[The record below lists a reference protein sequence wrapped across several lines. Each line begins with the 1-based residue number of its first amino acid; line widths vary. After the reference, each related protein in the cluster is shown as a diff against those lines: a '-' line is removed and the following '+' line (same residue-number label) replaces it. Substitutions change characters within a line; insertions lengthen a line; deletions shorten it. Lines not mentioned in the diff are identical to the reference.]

1 MSEVNALSRK
11 KFTLAKL
18 GIVSVAMV
26 LVLWGASSFGLFFNG
41 IPYLPEAI
49 ADKAIRRAFKF
60 SFTQAFASALLSV
73 VLAIP
78 LAYLDATYDFRG
90 RKLLKIMVTM
100 PFTLPT
106 ISVALSFLL
115 LSRKGVFPGGWLP
128 IIAAHVYF
136 NFGMCS
142 QILSSSLSSISTDV
156 EEAAD
161 TLGASY
167 WLKMRGVVL
176 PLLMKGITYS
186 FILTFV
192 LCFTSFAI
200 PLLLGGPRYRTL
212 EVEIYSLYK
221 VFLDEKL
228 ASGAAIIQLAVTSA
242 LSIIALRSLPS
253 ARSKELRVRRS
264 LPKDP
269 FHALLLSYYIIMA
282 FSALYPVAYLAYRSL
297 FNPLT
302 DEFSPSVYI
311 KVISPNFDPSLGT
324 SPLNS
329 LINSLFFAT
338 MTSIATLIV
347 ASLLISSTQKIRELG
362 MLISLFPLGT
372 SSISLAL
379 GLYALGSKLRI
390 PGWVLITSSHF
401 LISAPFTFRSLE
413 AGASSIDPTLIDAAE
428 TLGLDRLDTTFKIL
442 LPLILPSV
450 LVGSFYA
457 FAMSISETSAVA
469 LLSTPETQ
477 TLTVAALRYSGVRR
491 FQEATAISVLVCL
504 MTWSLLFLH
513 GLVERKMKWIRR

>member
-1 MSEVNALSRK
+1 M
-11 KFTLAKL
+11 
-18 GIVSVAMV
+18 
-26 LVLWGASSFGLFFNG
+26 
-41 IPYLPEAI
+41 
-49 ADKAIRRAFKF
+49 
-60 SFTQAFASALLSV
+60 
-73 VLAIP
+73 
-78 LAYLDATYDFRG
+78 AYLDATYHFRG
-90 RKLLKIMVTM
+90 RKILKGLVTM

-115 LSRKGVFPGGWLP
+115 LSRKGIVPPGWP
-128 IIAAHVYF
+128 SIIAAHAYF

-142 QILSSSLSSISTDV
+142 QILSATLSSISTDV

-161 TLGASY
+161 TLGASC
-167 WLKMRGVVL
+167 WFKLRVVVL
-176 PLLMKGITYS
+176 PLLLRGILYS
-186 FILTFV
+186 FTLTFI

-221 VFLDEKL
+221 VFLDREL
-228 ASGAAIIQLAVTSA
+228 ASGAAILQLVVTGFIS
-242 LSIIALRSLPS
+242 LIALRSFPT
-253 ARSKELRVRRS
+253 ARSKEARLRKN

-269 FHALLLSYYIIMA
+269 FHTALLVYYCIMA
-282 FSALYPVAYLAYRSL
+282 CLALYPVTYLAYRSL

-302 DEFSPSVYI
+302 DEFSPSIYL
-311 KVISPNFDPSLGT
+311 KVLSPGFDPSLGS

-329 LINSLFFAT
+329 MINSLFFAT
-338 MTSIATLIV
+338 MTSLITLVV
-347 ASLLISSTQKIRELG
+347 ASLLISSTPRIKNLG
-362 MLISLFPLGT
+362 MLISLLPLGT

-379 GLYALGSKLRI
+379 GLYSIGSRFRVPSWI
-390 PGWVLITSSHF
+390 LIASSHL

-413 AGASSIDPTLIDAAE
+413 AGASTIDPVFVEAAE
-428 TLGLDRLDTTFKIL
+428 TLGLDRLDATFKVL
-442 LPLILPSV
+442 LPLILPSI
-450 LVGSFYA
+450 LVGGFYA

-504 MTWSLLFLH
+504 LT
-513 GLVERKMKWIRR
+513 

>member
-1 MSEVNALSRK
+1 MPGKGSIVS
-11 KFTLAKL
+11 KL
-18 GIVSVAMV
+18 GIISIA
-26 LVLWGASSFGLFFNG
+26 LLLGLWGASSFGLLLRG
-41 IPYLPEAI
+41 IPSLPEAI
-49 ADKAIRRAFKF
+49 RDRAIGRAFRF
-60 SFTQAFASALLSV
+60 SFLQAFASALFSV

-78 LAYLDATYDFRG
+78 MAYLDATYNFRG
-90 RKLLKIMVTM
+90 RKVLKVLVTM

-115 LSRKGVFPGGWLP
+115 LSRKGIVPSGWP
-128 IIAAHVYF
+128 SIIAAHAYF

-142 QILSSSLSSISTDV
+142 QILSATLSSISTDM

-167 WLKMRGVVL
+167 WFKLRAVVL
-176 PLLMKGITYS
+176 PLVLRGIIYS
-186 FILTFV
+186 FTLTFV

-221 VFLDEKL
+221 VFLDRGL
-228 ASGAAIIQLAVTSA
+228 ASGAAILQLGVTGFIS
-242 LSIIALRSLPS
+242 LIALRSLPA
-253 ARSKELRVRRS
+253 ARSKEARLRKN

-269 FHALLLSYYIIMA
+269 IHTALLVYYCIMA
-282 FSALYPVAYLAYRSL
+282 CLALYPVTYLAYRSL

-302 DEFSPSVYI
+302 DEFSPRIYF
-311 KVISPNFDPSLGT
+311 KVLSPGFDPSLGS

-338 MTSIATLIV
+338 MTSLITLV
-347 ASLLISSTQKIRELG
+347 MASLLISSVPRIKNLG
-362 MLISLFPLGT
+362 MLISLLPLGT

-379 GLYALGSKLRI
+379 GLYSIGSKFQI
-390 PGWVLITSSHF
+390 PGWILITSSHF

-413 AGASSIDPTLIDAAE
+413 AGASAIDPVFLEAAE
-428 TLGLDRLDTTFKIL
+428 TLGLDRLDATFKVL
-442 LPLILPSV
+442 LPLILPSI
-450 LVGSFYA
+450 LVGGFYA

-477 TLTVAALRYSGVRR
+477 TLTVAALKYSGVRR

-504 MTWSLLFLH
+504 LTWTLLGLQ
-513 GLVERKMKWIRR
+513 GLVEKRMKWTRR

>member
-1 MSEVNALSRK
+1 MSMKR
-11 KFTLAKL
+11 FTFAKL
-18 GIVSVAMV
+18 GLVSVVIM
-26 LVLWGASSFGLFFNG
+26 LVLWGASSLGLFLHG
-41 IPYLPEAI
+41 IPYLPQAI
-49 ADKAIRRAFKF
+49 ADKAIRRALKF
-60 SFTQAFASALLSV
+60 SFAQAFVSALLSV
-73 VLAIP
+73 ILAIP
-78 LAYLDATYDFRG
+78 PAYLDATYDFKG
-90 RKLLKIMVTM
+90 RKLLKTMVTM

-115 LSRKGVFPGGWLP
+115 LSRTGIFPGGWP
-128 IIAAHVYF
+128 SIIAAHVYF
-136 NFGMCS
+136 NYGMCS
-142 QILSSSLSSISTDV
+142 QIISASLSSISTDV

-167 WLKMRGVVL
+167 WLKMRAIVL
-176 PLLMKGITYS
+176 PLLTKGITYS
-186 FILTFV
+186 FTLTFV

-228 ASGAAIIQLAVTSA
+228 ASGAAIIQLAVTSI
-242 LSIIALRSLPS
+242 LSIIALRSLPA
-253 ARSKELRVRRS
+253 ARSKEVRVRRG

-269 FHALLLSYYIIMA
+269 FHATLLVYYIIMA
-282 FSALYPVAYLAYRSL
+282 FTTLYPVAYLLYRSL

-302 DEFSPSVYI
+302 DEFSPGVYI
-311 KVISPNFDPSLGT
+311 KIFSRGFDPSLGT

-329 LINSLFFAT
+329 LINSLFFAA
-338 MTSIATLIV
+338 MTSISTLLV
-347 ASLLISSTQKIRELG
+347 ASLLISSTPRIKDLG

-379 GLYALGSKLRI
+379 GLYALGSKLQI

-413 AGASSIDPTLIDAAE
+413 AGASSIDPTFMDAAE
-428 TLGLDRLDTTFKIL
+428 TLGLDRLDATFKVL

-457 FAMSISETSAVA
+457 FVMSISETSAVA

-504 MTWSLLFLH
+504 MTWALLVLH
-513 GLVERKMKWIRR
+513 SLVERKMKWIRR